1 MPIEVV
7 VVDDQEVFR
16 KALRDLVAATPEL
29 VLVGE
34 AQSGE
39 GALAAV
45 EALSPQMVIMDNR
58 MPGMSGVEATRRLTA
73 RHPEL
78 VVLLVSIDRPEPE
91 TARSCGAAGFL
102 RKQELSPRALT
113 QFWQTH
119 GR

>member
-1 MPIEVV
+1 MPFEVV

-45 EALSPQMVIMDNR
+45 EALSPQLVIMDNR
-58 MPGMSGVEATRRLTA
+58 MPGMEPAS
-73 RHPEL
+73 
-78 VVLLVSIDRPEPE
+78 RPP
-91 TARSCGAAGFL
+91 GG
-102 RKQELSPRALT
+102 
-113 QFWQTH
+113 
-119 GR
+119 